1 MHATS
6 AFETYVLAPLVVL
19 GVVYN
24 VVQLIPSAYLPPSL
38 GLGYASDLFLLWQQR
53 TTVSMQ
59 ALREAF
65 LPHGALG
72 RTPLVQ
78 QWRERF
84 GEEGIERLLWRLSS
98 VDGRVR
104 RPAHAETVFGP
115 RRIAG
120 ACMLVLLIQRR
131 LRDVRYSHT
140 AWALPRYSR
149 APCTADHTPQGRL
162 AACFSVARRRR
173 KRADDLGLGA
183 LFARGLAHVGHV
195 RARRGICG
203 RGVSYPARRHARRS
217 ARTLGTCTSLDS
229 HSGTPMHTSRG
240 IPSFSC

>member
-6 AFETYVLAPLVVL
+6 AFETFVLAPLVVL

-24 VVQLIPSAYLPPSL
+24 VVQLVPSVYLPPSL

-72 RTPLVQ
+72 RMPLVQ

-104 RPAHAETVFGP
+104 RPTHPETVFGS
-115 RRIAG
+115 RRITSP
-120 ACMLVLLIQRR
+120 CVLVLL
-131 LRDVRYSHT
+131 V
-140 AWALPRYSR
+140 
-149 APCTADHTPQGRL
+149 QGRL
-162 AACFSVARRRR
+162 
-173 KRADDLGLGA
+173 
-183 LFARGLAHVGHV
+183 
-195 RARRGICG
+195 
-203 RGVSYPARRHARRS
+203 
-217 ARTLGTCTSLDS
+217 
-229 HSGTPMHTSRG
+229 
-240 IPSFSC
+240 